1 MRCGRA
7 RLAGVCVAAFVVAQA
22 AFSAI
27 VCWSAVT
34 SSGLVGRLLYT
45 VILMLRHILMDERVF
60 PRGQPT
66 SLRNSSEQTRNA
78 LMTWLSWAAGRFLRA
93 NGFAGLRRDLRR
105 DQVPYFFT
113 PNGGGA
119 QWASTSAE
127 LLASL
132 AALKAFG
139 WLDEGRARHTVPI
152 YLVAGRDNMA
162 NVLFSSKRSTTK
174 WPLMLINMEL
184 SSCLERAKLSL
195 DLR

>member
-1 MRCGRA
+1 M
-7 RLAGVCVAAFVVAQA
+7 
-22 AFSAI
+22 S
-27 VCWSAVT
+27 
-34 SSGLVGRLLYT
+34 
-45 VILMLRHILMDERVF
+45 RHILMDERVF

-66 SLRNSSEQTRNA
+66 SLRLRNSSEQTRNA
-78 LMTWLSWAAGRFLRA
+78 LMTWLSWAAGRFSSRKWFLLA
-93 NGFAGLRRDLRR
+93 LRR

-113 PNGGGA
+113 QNGGGA

-132 AALKAFG
+132 AALRACG
-139 WLDEGRARHTVPI
+139 WLDEGRARQTVPI

-162 NVLFSSKRSTTK
+162 NVMFSSKRSTTK

>member
-1 MRCGRA
+1 M
-7 RLAGVCVAAFVVAQA
+7 
-22 AFSAI
+22 
-27 VCWSAVT
+27 
-34 SSGLVGRLLYT
+34 
-45 VILMLRHILMDERVF
+45 VILGGWEV
-60 PRGQPT
+60 
-66 SLRNSSEQTRNA
+66 SSRK
-78 LMTWLSWAAGRFLRA
+78 WFLLA
-93 NGFAGLRRDLRR
+93 LRRDLRR

-113 PNGGGA
+113 PNRGGA

-174 WPLMLINMEL
+174 WPLIMLINMEL